1 MNLNGTKT
9 AKTIYHQAGSGEKH
23 VLFYPTSPNPSLN
36 SEERKNW
43 NQDISSTQNVS
54 VKTSSSK

>member
-9 AKTIYHQAGSGEKH
+9 AKTIYHSSGEKH
-23 VLFYPTSPNPSLN
+23 VLFYPTSPNPSLG

-43 NQDISSTQNVS
+43 NRDISSTQNVS
-54 VKTSSSK
+54 VKAASSK